1 MLYGKQS
8 REREFSAS
16 HEHYLR
22 AIWDVRSRRGYAR
35 LTDVARELSVAPS
48 TLSVGL
54 RPLESRGLLTHD
66 DHRFLSLTPA
76 GERVAQQ
83 VHHRFAVT
91 RAFLRDVLGVP
102 EAQALADACRLE
114 HDVSVATTE
123 RLLDLV
129 KLLREDAELRTLL
142 SRRISNYHRSCPT
155 TAAECSTCDLTC
167 LPDDRTT
174 ALSVESET
182 KGTPA

>member
-8 REREFSAS
+8 RAREFSAS

-22 AIWDVRSRRGYAR
+22 AIWDVRSRLGYAR
-35 LTDVARELSVAPS
+35 LVDVARELEVAPS

-54 RPLESRGLLTHD
+54 RPLESRGLVAHD

-76 GERVAQQ
+76 GERVARR
-83 VHHRFAVT
+83 VHHPFAVT

-102 EAQALADACRLE
+102 ESQAQADACLLE
-114 HDVSVATTE
+114 HDVSVETTE

-129 KLLREDAELRTLL
+129 KLLHEDPELRTLL
-142 SRRISNYHRSCPT
+142 ARRVAAYHRSCAS
-155 TAAECSTCDLTC
+155 TASECSTCDLAC
-167 LPDDRTT
+167 LP
-174 ALSVESET
+174 
-182 KGTPA
+182 